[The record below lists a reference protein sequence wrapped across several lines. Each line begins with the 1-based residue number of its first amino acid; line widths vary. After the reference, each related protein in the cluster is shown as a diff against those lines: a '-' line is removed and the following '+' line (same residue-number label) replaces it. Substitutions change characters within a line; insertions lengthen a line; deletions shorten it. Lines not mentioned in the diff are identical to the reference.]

1 MSIFNSNNTFFY
13 LLFILILCFVN
24 ISEQSCHYSCTNCTT
39 VAYTSCFGCSDS
51 TNNLTI
57 LEDPMKINPIYMHSI
72 YPTGICTGKVPAD
85 TNLLGVLLLIVS
97 IIGIL
102 ITKSFRAFFMIST
115 LQTIGLFGLL
125 EIAWVQPGSFIL
137 QSFQYLMPINQI
149 MASSKQAD

>member
-1 MSIFNSNNTFFY
+1 MNIFNLNKKTFS
-13 LLFILILCFVN
+13 LLLILVLCLIN
-24 ISEQSCHYSCTNCTT
+24 ITEQSCHYSCTNCTT

-57 LEDPMKINPIYMHSI
+57 LEDPTTINPIYMHSI
-72 YPTGICTGKVPAD
+72 YPSGICTGKVPAD

-125 EIAWVQPGSFIL
+125 
-137 QSFQYLMPINQI
+137 
-149 MASSKQAD
+149 

>member
-1 MSIFNSNNTFFY
+1 MNIFDLNKKTVS
-13 LLFILILCFVN
+13 LLFILILCFIN

-39 VAYTSCFGCSDS
+39 AAYTSCFGCSDK

-57 LEDPMKINPIYMHSI
+57 LEDPTTINPIYMHSI
-72 YPTGICTGKVPAD
+72 YPSGICTGKVPAD

-125 EIAWVQPGSFIL
+125 
-137 QSFQYLMPINQI
+137 
-149 MASSKQAD
+149 